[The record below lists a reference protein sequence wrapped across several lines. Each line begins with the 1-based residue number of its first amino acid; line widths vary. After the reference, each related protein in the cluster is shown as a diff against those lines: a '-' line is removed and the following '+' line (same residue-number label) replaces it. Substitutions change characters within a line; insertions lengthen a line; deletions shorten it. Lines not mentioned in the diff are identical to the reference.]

1 MKPSSSPMSYVAG
14 CPGLKPDDG
23 RAAGAPER
31 HGVATS
37 RHPKTRDTERRGRE
51 HADEVGGFPCRG
63 GRSRRIV
70 GAAEA
75 LRWALAEARL
85 RKAPLRIVHAWTL
98 GYENVTGG
106 SGAIRWY
113 GSESLGVDVTNL
125 ARAAQAVLEQA
136 TDPIIGEVKD
146 IAIDRQLVAG
156 AAAYVL
162 VQNVS
167 SHDLLVVGSRGHGGF
182 VGALLGSVS
191 QRCVH
196 HAPCPVVVVH
206 APKDADAG
214 E

>member
-1 MKPSSSPMSYVAG
+1 MNTPMRLQGSPAVVVGVDGSS
-14 CPGLKPDDG
+14 
-23 RAAGAPER
+23 
-31 HGVATS
+31 
-37 RHPKTRDTERRGRE
+37 
-51 HADEVGGFPCRG
+51 
-63 GRSRRIV
+63 

-125 ARAAQAVLEQA
+125 RRAAQAVLEQA
-136 TDPIIGEVKD
+136 TDAIIAEAVD
-146 IAIDRQLVAG
+146 VEIDRQLVEG
-156 AAAYVL
+156 AAAHVL
-162 VQNVS
+162 VHSVS
-167 SHDLLVVGSRGHGGF
+167 SDDLLVVGSRGHGGL
-182 VGALLGSVS
+182 VGVLLGSVS

-214 E
+214 KDRAASDKTRTKNHASL